1 MSLCKCFVR
10 VKEIRQLFS
19 VRGVV
24 LDLQLLLQSPYLTLQ
39 LVEGAGGAGV
49 GAQFKGVVFELLT
62 VALGP
67 LSHVGN
73 PPVELGT
80 ISCCTLVLPCKHPA
94 FIVLRFVRPSRDTE
108 VKFGQ
113 SLRKESPIVDN

>member
-73 PPVELGT
+73 PPVELG
-80 ISCCTLVLPCKHPA
+80 I
-94 FIVLRFVRPSRDTE
+94 
-108 VKFGQ
+108 Q
-113 SLRKESPIVDN
+113 SVAAR